1 MLCSQ
6 TYVDTKLAGCTS
18 EIEDL
23 VDLQVVLVEFE
34 TELAVPVTHR
44 VLHKWLTGLLGIA
57 GLYACEDGIMLIYG
71 SLSLVGVNQWPSTA
85 GNESD

>member
-44 VLHKWLTGLLGIA
+44 VLHEWFTGLLGIA

-71 SLSLVGVNQWPSTA
+71 SLSLVGGNQWPSTA